1 MPAHRAT
8 STSAAGS
15 RFWGFQTGPND
26 GSYAEYARIP
36 EANAVPKPRKL
47 SWEEAASIPLVL
59 LTAWHMLVTRAGIKP
74 GQDVLVWGATSGIGV
89 MAIQIA
95 KLFNARVLAVA
106 GTDEKIQVARELGAD
121 ETINYKE
128 QDVAAEVRGLTGK
141 RGIDVVFEHTGA
153 VTWPVSVAALTWGGT
168 IVTCG
173 NTTGYEAVT
182 DLRYLFNK

>member
-1 MPAHRAT
+1 
-8 STSAAGS
+8 
-15 RFWGFQTGPND
+15 
-26 GSYAEYARIP
+26 
-36 EANAVPKPRKL
+36 
-47 SWEEAASIPLVL
+47 
-59 LTAWHMLVTRAGIKP
+59 MLVTRAGIKP

-182 DLRYLFNK
+182 DLRYLFNKQLNLLGCHQGSKAELLDGLPWVERGQIRPVVGTVLALQEAARSEELIE

>member
-59 LTAWHMLVTRAGIKP
+59 LTAWHMLVTRAG
-74 GQDVLVWGATSGIGV
+74 
-89 MAIQIA
+89 
-95 KLFNARVLAVA
+95 
-106 GTDEKIQVARELGAD
+106 
-121 ETINYKE
+121 
-128 QDVAAEVRGLTGK
+128 
-141 RGIDVVFEHTGA
+141 A
-153 VTWPVSVAALTWGGT
+153 VTRPVNVAALTWGGT

-182 DLRYLFNK
+182 DLRYLFNKQLNLLGCHQGSKAELLDGLQWVERGQIRPVVGTVLALQEAARAQELIERGDKIGKLVLTP